1 MIQCTMVNLKQL
13 TLLII
18 IFISFVIGYLFY
30 SLNTIEKEKIVV
42 NNLEN
47 ALLTASNLLEEEK
60 KQALSFSM
68 LLSNDKELLDAFIQ
82 NDRGKTFDI
91 IQNKLIQLE
100 MIQPKKF
107 RIQIHDKDLNT
118 YIRSW
123 DFEKS
128 GEKLE
133 SFRKGLVEV
142 KNRQKPLVSIE
153 LGKRLNIKAISPI
166 IQNEKFIGS
175 IEVIT
180 EFETLANILRQ
191 RGYELFVLLDDKYLD
206 VAVDLM
212 DNKKVKNYVL
222 CNGIENLSLLNSLE
236 NINIKQLAEY
246 GYIVNSHIS
255 LGYFSIY
262 DINKQNLGYIIIA
275 TNSNL
280 PMVLE
285 KRGER

>member
-1 MIQCTMVNLKQL
+1 MVNLKQL
-13 TLLII
+13 TLLIV

-30 SLNTIEKEKIVV
+30 SLNTIEKEKMVV

-47 ALLTASNLLEEEK
+47 ALLMASNLLEEEK
-60 KQALSFSM
+60 KQALSFAM
-68 LLSNDKELLDAFIQ
+68 LLGSDKELLDTFIK
-82 NDRGKTFDI
+82 NDRAKTFDI
-91 IQNKLIQLE
+91 IQTKLTQLE
-100 MIQPKKF
+100 MVQPKKF

-133 SFRKGLVEV
+133 GFRKGLVEV
-142 KNRQKPLVSIE
+142 KNTKRPLVSIE

-166 IQNEKFIGS
+166 IQNETFVGS

-206 VAVDLM
+206 IAVDLAN
-212 DNKKVKNYVL
+212 NKKVKTYVL
-222 CNGIENLSLLNSLE
+222 CNTIEDLSLLNSLE
-236 NINIKQLAEY
+236 NINIEKLAEY
-246 GYIVNSHIS
+246 GYIVNNQIS
-255 LGYFSIY
+255 LGYFTIY

-275 TNSNL
+275 MDSSL

-285 KRGER
+285 KRGDR

>member
-1 MIQCTMVNLKQL
+1 MLQLVMVNLKQL
-13 TLLII
+13 TLVVIVCISLI
-18 IFISFVIGYLFY
+18 IGYLFY
-30 SLNTIEKEKIVV
+30 NLNNIEKEKIVI

-47 ALLTASNLLEEEK
+47 ALLMTSNLLEEEK
-60 KQALSFSM
+60 KQALSFAI
-68 LLSNDKELLDAFIQ
+68 LLSNDKEFMDFFIR
-82 NDRGKTFDI
+82 NDRKKTFDV
-91 IQNKLIQLE
+91 IQNKLSQLE
-100 MIQPKKF
+100 LIQPNKF
-107 RIQIHDKDLNT
+107 RIQVHDKNLNT

-128 GEKLE
+128 GENLE

-142 KNRQKPLVSIE
+142 KQTNKPLASIE
-153 LGKRLNIKAISPI
+153 LGKRLNIKAIVPI
-166 IQNEKFIGS
+166 TSNNVFLGS

-180 EFETLANILRQ
+180 EFETLANMLRQ
-191 RGYELFVLLDDKYLD
+191 RGYELFVLLDNKYLN
-206 VAVDLM
+206 VAVDLQE
-212 DNKKVKNYVL
+212 NKKVKNYTL
-222 CNGIENLSLLNSLE
+222 CNSVENLSLLNSLE

-246 GYIVNSHIS
+246 GYIVNSQIS

>member
-1 MIQCTMVNLKQL
+1 MVNLKQL
-13 TLLII
+13 TLLIV

-30 SLNTIEKEKIVV
+30 SLNTIEKEKTVV

-47 ALLTASNLLEEEK
+47 ALLMASNLLEEEK
-60 KQALSFSM
+60 KQALSFAM
-68 LLSNDKELLDAFIQ
+68 LLGSDKELLDTFIK
-82 NDRGKTFDI
+82 NDRAKTFDI
-91 IQNKLIQLE
+91 IQTKLTQLE
-100 MIQPKKF
+100 MVQPKKF

-142 KNRQKPLVSIE
+142 KNTKKPLVSIE
-153 LGKRLNIKAISPI
+153 LGKRLNIKAIAPI
-166 IQNEKFIGS
+166 IQNEIFVGS

-191 RGYELFVLLDDKYLD
+191 RGYELFVLLDEKYLD
-206 VAVDLM
+206 IAVDLTN
-212 DNKKVKNYVL
+212 NKKVKNYVL
-222 CNGIENLSLLNSLE
+222 CNGIENFALLNSLE
-236 NINIKQLAEY
+236 NINIEKLAEY
-246 GYIVNSHIS
+246 GYIVNNQIS

-275 TNSNL
+275 KNSTL

-285 KRGER
+285 KRGDR